1 MHKLLSSILK
11 ILILITSININA
23 EQELVE
29 QNITLDSEA
38 VEIQNEEE
46 AILSS
51 EDQASGDELG
61 AEIQLN
67 SDIESTFP
75 VDVMLVLDNSR
86 SMKKK

>member
-67 SDIESTFP
+67 PES
-75 VDVMLVLDNSR
+75 LRL
-86 SMKKK
+86 